1 MPYTLH
7 VISHSHWDREWYLP
21 LELHRRRLVKLLD
34 DVLDVLDRDPSF
46 GSFHLDG
53 QAIPL
58 EDYLEI
64 RPQQRE
70 RLRAAAQS
78 GRLTV
83 GPWYILQDEFLTSA
97 EAQVRNMLYGLRVA
111 AEFGPPLKVGYL
123 ADAFGHIG
131 QMPAILRGFGVDNAV
146 FGRGLNK
153 RQPDAAPSL
162 PIGER
167 GYPSELTWQGS
178 DGSRVLAIYM
188 TNWYANAMDIP
199 AEPAA
204 CIARF
209 QTIRDNAA
217 RYATTSRLLLMN
229 GCDHTPCQLNISS
242 LIATAQAG
250 LDDTIVHTRLDDYAK
265 AVQAEAGEL
274 DIATGELRSEFTN
287 GWSTL
292 TNVLSSRLYLK
303 QANTRCQDELEQY
316 YEPLQAIAGLYG
328 QPVDRDF
335 RTYLWKRLLANH
347 PHDSICGCSADPVHR
362 EMVTRFEKVE
372 QLAGQLADEAVGN
385 LAATVDT
392 CAAHEGDAA
401 IVVYNPLGTGFS
413 DLVDLELDFPDG
425 SAFTQLRVLDA
436 GGQPVPAE
444 ITDLGRVWDYEL
456 PDDRFRVAGHHH
468 RFKVRFVAQAPACG
482 YATYRAVPSAA
493 AAQPAPDD
501 EPTVL
506 DNGRVRVTLR
516 DGGVLDLTDLA
527 TGQSWQGLNALHL
540 GRDDGDEYN
549 YRPPEGDEPAPP
561 NVADAWQWV
570 ARNDAVQEV
579 CCYVAWLPDDDEELE
594 SLVELPSLEALLTVT
609 LVAGSRQIGV
619 RVDIENQMTNCR
631 LRAHF
636 PTDRQ
641 TGFVSADG
649 HFEVVERPI
658 EVWQGWQ
665 NPSNCQP
672 CIRFVDVSDGNAGL
686 TIAPHGL
693 PEYEALRDGH
703 NTIALT
709 LLRATGEIGDWGVF
723 PTPDAQCEGANVAEY
738 AIIPHA
744 GPLAGSGADLEARAF
759 NLPLRGVQ
767 TGVHS
772 GSLPPSGSWLEL
784 SPAEMVL
791 SAVRWAEDREAF
803 IVRCYNPYVTPVEAT
818 VKVGLPVTE
827 AWRCNLNE
835 EREAALGAIG
845 DGLVLA
851 LAGREIVTLELG

>member
-372 QLAGQLADEAVGN
+372 QLAGPPPPLQGEVRRPGAGLRLRHLPRGAERCRGPAGARRRADRARQRPRP
-385 LAATVDT
+385 
-392 CAAHEGDAA
+392 GDAPGRRGA
-401 IVVYNPLGTGFS
+401 G
-413 DLVDLELDFPDG
+413 LDRPG
-425 SAFTQLRVLDA
+425 HRAV
-436 GGQPVPAE
+436 
-444 ITDLGRVWDYEL
+444 
-456 PDDRFRVAGHHH
+456 VAGPQC
-468 RFKVRFVAQAPACG
+468 VAPRPRRRRRVQL
-482 YATYRAVPSAA
+482 SAA
-493 AAQPAPDD
+493 
-501 EPTVL
+501 
-506 DNGRVRVTLR
+506 
-516 DGGVLDLTDLA
+516 
-527 TGQSWQGLNALHL
+527 
-540 GRDDGDEYN
+540 
-549 YRPPEGDEPAPP
+549 
-561 NVADAWQWV
+561 
-570 ARNDAVQEV
+570 
-579 CCYVAWLPDDDEELE
+579 
-594 SLVELPSLEALLTVT
+594 
-609 LVAGSRQIGV
+609 
-619 RVDIENQMTNCR
+619 
-631 LRAHF
+631 
-636 PTDRQ
+636 
-641 TGFVSADG
+641 
-649 HFEVVERPI
+649 
-658 EVWQGWQ
+658 
-665 NPSNCQP
+665 
-672 CIRFVDVSDGNAGL
+672 
-686 TIAPHGL
+686 
-693 PEYEALRDGH
+693 
-703 NTIALT
+703 
-709 LLRATGEIGDWGVF
+709 
-723 PTPDAQCEGANVAEY
+723 
-738 AIIPHA
+738 
-744 GPLAGSGADLEARAF
+744 
-759 NLPLRGVQ
+759 
-767 TGVHS
+767 
-772 GSLPPSGSWLEL
+772 
-784 SPAEMVL
+784 
-791 SAVRWAEDREAF
+791 
-803 IVRCYNPYVTPVEAT
+803 
-818 VKVGLPVTE
+818 
-827 AWRCNLNE
+827 
-835 EREAALGAIG
+835 
-845 DGLVLA
+845 
-851 LAGREIVTLELG
+851 